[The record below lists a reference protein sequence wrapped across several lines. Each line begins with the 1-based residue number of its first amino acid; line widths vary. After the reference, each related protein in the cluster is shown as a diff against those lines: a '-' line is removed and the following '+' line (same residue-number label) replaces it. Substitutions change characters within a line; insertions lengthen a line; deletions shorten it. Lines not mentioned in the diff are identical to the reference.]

1 MSDLSPSELSPRP
14 LGEVLIHRG
23 QLRKLQLDF
32 ILDLQRAYKAIAR
45 PYRLGDLLIK
55 HRAISEVA
63 LKEALLVQSE
73 LPREGITAILAR
85 YQEEVSFQTKLID
98 SPQS

>member
-1 MSDLSPSELSPRP
+1 
-14 LGEVLIHRG
+14 
-23 QLRKLQLDF
+23 
-32 ILDLQRAYKAIAR
+32 
-45 PYRLGDLLIK
+45 LIK
-55 HRAISEVA
+55 HRVISEVA

-98 SPQS
+98 SPQG